1 MALCFYAPRLFWR
14 SFNIHCGIDIQNL
27 IKKSQISSK
36 DSTKTATNILDYYCQ
51 SFSKSSRAKSS
62 INLPAYIRRKKHRG
76 NYLFSLYF
84 LTRLMYLI
92 NSILQLILLN
102 ILLGHRGNAW
112 FLDIDIIKSIFH
124 YGNPL
129 LDSPYFPRVTL
140 CNVPIREMGE
150 IHRYTV
156 QCVLPINII
165 NEKIFLALSFW
176 FSYLILHN
184 FISFVILIS
193 EQFENQRIQ
202 YIKRLTTLIEG
213 NKDEYIEN
221 FTRNYLTYD
230 GIFLLRLISHNSSE
244 LQAIEILKTIF
255 EKYKIIE
262 ENKRFD

>member
-1 MALCFYAPRLFWR
+1 
-14 SFNIHCGIDIQNL
+14 
-27 IKKSQISSK
+27 
-36 DSTKTATNILDYYCQ
+36 
-51 SFSKSSRAKSS
+51 
-62 INLPAYIRRKKHRG
+62 
-76 NYLFSLYF
+76 
-84 LTRLMYLI
+84 MYLI

-112 FLDIDIIKSIFH
+112 FLDIDIIKSIFR

-140 CNVPIREMGE
+140 CNVPIREFGE

-176 FSYLILHN
+176 LSYLILHN

-213 NKDEYIEN
+213 NKNEYIEN

-230 GIFLLRLISHNSSE
+230 GILLLRLISHNSSE
-244 LQAIEILKTIF
+244 LQAMEILKTIF
-255 EKYKIIE
+255 EKYKTIE